1 MNQLL
6 ISSFFAIL
14 FFSLGI
20 PAFAISIST
29 VTLDEDGNSIIVP
42 SGSPAIVSLKS
53 GFLHGTIT
61 IQGEPQQI
69 TSNLKNFVH
78 QETRMPDGAF
88 NTEFD
93 GILENQ
99 TSTINIVQDG
109 SVVYSLVL
117 EPQQAVTKSNPD
129 TAFVIPTWVYGVGVA
144 GGCIM
149 IGIVWWKRQGEAD

>member
-1 MNQLL
+1 MNRLL
-6 ISSFFAIL
+6 TTSFFAIL
-14 FFSLGI
+14 FFSLVMS
-20 PAFAISIST
+20 ASAISISS
-29 VTLDEDGNSIIVP
+29 VNLDENGSLVIVP

-78 QETRMPDGAF
+78 QETRMSDGTF

-109 SVVYSLVL
+109 SVVYSLIL
-117 EPQQAVTKSNPD
+117 EPQQAVTKSNSD
-129 TAFVIPTWVYGVGVA
+129 TAFVIPTGVYVA
-144 GGCIM
+144 GAVGGCIV

>member
-1 MNQLL
+1 MNPLL

-20 PAFAISIST
+20 SASAISIST
-29 VTLDEDGNSIIVP
+29 VTLDENGSLVIVP
-42 SGSPAIVSLKS
+42 SGSPAIVNLKS

-78 QETRMPDGAF
+78 QETRMPDGTF

-109 SVVYSLVL
+109 SVVYSLIL

-129 TAFVIPTWVYGVGVA
+129 TAFVIPTWVYGVGTV
-144 GGCIM
+144 GGCIV
-149 IGIVWWKRQGEAD
+149 IGIVWWKRQGDAD